1 MMIHQYK
8 LNGYN
13 IVLDVHSGA
22 IHVVDDVTYDILE
35 KLTPPLA
42 EKCPKELYDLPYSR
56 EEIQQAYGE
65 LLELYQAQQL
75 FTADDYDQFSKL
87 MTLSPIK
94 AMCLHI
100 AHDCNLRCKYCFA
113 GTGAYQGG
121 RSMMSAET
129 GKKAIDFLIKHSQ
142 GRRNLEVDFFGG
154 EPLMNFEA
162 VKEVV
167 EYARSKEKEHNKVF
181 RFTITTNGILLT
193 DDKIDYINR
202 EMSNVVLSCDGRPDI
217 NDRMRPCVSGAGSYD
232 IIMPKFKKMV
242 AQRGDKE
249 YYIRATFTKYNK
261 DFAEDVLHFYE
272 EGFEQIS
279 VEPVVTDSKYP
290 YALTEED
297 LPEVF
302 AEYDRLAQK
311 LIEMRKKGEFFNF
324 FHFMID
330 LDQGPCAIKRLRGCG
345 CGNEYVA
352 ITPDGDIFPC
362 HQFVGHDEWKMGTL
376 DTMEVD
382 QELKECFAK
391 STVYG
396 KEECRDCWAKFY
408 CSGGCNAANMQ
419 YRGDILKP
427 FTLACDLEKKR
438 VECAIM
444 IQAALTE

>member
-1 MMIHQYK
+1 MIHQYK

-13 IVLDVHSGA
+13 IVMDIHSGA
-22 IHVVDDVTYDILE
+22 IHVVDDIVYDIIE

-42 EKCPKELYDLPYSR
+42 DNCPEELYALAYSK
-56 EEIQQAYGE
+56 EDIDQAYAE
-65 LLELYQAQQL
+65 VLELYKAEQL
-75 FTADDYDQFSKL
+75 FTQDDYARFDKL
-87 MTLSPIK
+87 MTVSPIK
-94 AMCLHI
+94 SMCLHI

-113 GTGAYQGG
+113 DTGSYQGG
-121 RSMMSAET
+121 RSIMTAET
-129 GKKAIDFLIKHSQ
+129 GKKAIDFLIKHSY

-154 EPLMNFEA
+154 EPLLNFGA
-162 VKEVV
+162 VKEIV

-181 RFTITTNGILLT
+181 RFTLTTNGVLL
-193 DDKIDYINR
+193 DDEKIDYINK
-202 EMSNVVLSCDGRPDI
+202 EMSNIVISCDGRPEVH
-217 NDRMRPCVSGAGSYD
+217 DRMRPRVDGSGSYNS
-232 IIMPKFKKMV
+232 IMPKFKKLV
-242 AQRGDKE
+242 EKRGDKE

-261 DFAEDVLHFYE
+261 DFTEDVLHFYN

-279 VEPVVTDSKYP
+279 IEPVVTDPKHP

-302 AEYDRLAQK
+302 AEYDRLAAK
-311 LIEMRKKGEFFNF
+311 LIEMRKNGEFFNF

-352 ITPDGDIFPC
+352 ITPDGEVYPC
-362 HQFVGHDEWKMGTL
+362 HQFVGNPQWKMGDL
-376 DTMEVD
+376 DSMEVN
-382 QELKECFAK
+382 LATKETFAR

-396 KEECRDCWAKFY
+396 KDECRECWAKFY

-419 YRGDILKP
+419 YRGNILKP
-427 FTLACDLEKKR
+427 FKLACDLEKKR

-444 IQAALTE
+444 IQAALAE